1 MDSFDAIMPFSAEE
15 LTRLRAETPGCVER
29 VHLNNAG
36 AGLMPAPV
44 LRAITGHLELES
56 RIGGYEAAD
65 AREAGIEDAYA
76 PVASLLGCAP
86 RNVAMVEN
94 ATVAFQQALSAIPFE
109 RSDVIL
115 TSVNDYISNQLMFLS
130 LAKRFG
136 IEIVR
141 APEAAEGG
149 IDVDAAA
156 RLIRERR
163 PRLVSLTHV
172 PTNSGLVQPV
182 AAVGRICREH
192 GIWYLV
198 DACQSAGQLP
208 LDVNAIGCDFL
219 SATSRKFLRG
229 PRGAGFLYASDRALA
244 AGLEPLFPDMRGA
257 RWKEADGYEAAP
269 TARRFENWEFA
280 YALVLGTGAAA
291 RYALE
296 IGIDR
301 IAERSTALAA
311 QLRELLAAAGL
322 PVLDRGVQRCAI
334 VTVAIPGHDAESFVT
349 ELQRRGIN
357 ANISRR
363 EYAVIDFAQKGVD
376 WALRLSPH
384 YYNTEDELRR
394 AVAAIVEIARPR

>member
-1 MDSFDAIMPFSAEE
+1 MSFSINE
-15 LTRLRAETPGCVER
+15 LNCLRADTPGCAER
-29 VHLNNAG
+29 IHLNNAG

-44 LRAITGHLELES
+44 LRAITEHLELES

-65 AREAGIEDAYA
+65 ACAAAIGDAYA
-76 PVASLLGCAP
+76 AMAALLGCAP

-109 RSDVIL
+109 RGDVIL

-130 LAKRFG
+130 LARRFG
-136 IEIVR
+136 VEVVR
-141 APEAAEGG
+141 APEAPEGG
-149 IDVDAAA
+149 VDVKALA
-156 RLIRERR
+156 RLVRERR

-182 AAVGRICREH
+182 ESVGRVCREH
-192 GIWYLV
+192 GVWYLV

-229 PRGAGFLYASDRALA
+229 PRGAGFLYASDHALA
-244 AGLEPLFPDMRGA
+244 AGLEPLFVDMRGA
-257 RWKEADGYEAAP
+257 QWQAADRYQAES

-280 YALVLGTGAAA
+280 YALVLGTGEAA
-291 RYALE
+291 RYALG
-296 IGIDR
+296 IGIER
-301 IAERSTALAA
+301 IAQRTTALAA
-311 QLRELLAAAGL
+311 QLRGQLAAAGL
-322 PVLDRGVQRCAI
+322 RVLDRGTERCGI
-334 VTVAIPGHDAESFVT
+334 VTVAIPGHDAEPFHG

-357 ANISRR
+357 SSISRR
-363 EYAVIDFAQKGVD
+363 EYAVIDFAQKGVE

-384 YYNTEDELRR
+384 YYNTEDELQR
-394 AVAAIVEIARPR
+394 AVSTILALSRSR

>member
-1 MDSFDAIMPFSAEE
+1 MPFSADE
-15 LTRLRAETPGCVER
+15 LTRLRADTPGCAER
-29 VHLNNAG
+29 IHLNNAG

-44 LRAITGHLELES
+44 LRVVTEHLELES

-65 AREAGIEDAYA
+65 ARAAAIEDAYA
-76 PVASLLGCAP
+76 AVATLLGCAP

-109 RSDVIL
+109 RGDVIL

-136 IEIVR
+136 VEVVR
-141 APEAAEGG
+141 APESAEGG
-149 IDVDAAA
+149 VDVDALA
-156 RLIRERR
+156 RLVRERR

-182 AAVGRICREH
+182 EAVGRVCREH
-192 GIWYLV
+192 GVWYLV

-229 PRGAGFLYASDRALA
+229 PRGAGFLLASDRALA
-244 AGLEPLFPDMRGA
+244 AGLEPLFVDMRGA
-257 RWKEADGYEAAP
+257 QWQEADRYQTEA
-269 TARRFENWEFA
+269 TAWRFENWEFA

-291 RYALE
+291 RYALA
-296 IGIDR
+296 IGLDR
-301 IAERSTALAA
+301 IAQRTTALAE
-311 QLRELLAAAGL
+311 QLRAQLAAAGFR
-322 PVLDRGVQRCAI
+322 VLDRGSQRCGI
-334 VTVAIPGHDAESFVT
+334 VTVAIPAHDAESFRS

-357 ANISRR
+357 SSISRR
-363 EYAVIDFAQKGVD
+363 EYAVIDFAQKGVE

-384 YYNTEDELRR
+384 YYNTEDELHG
-394 AVAAIVEIARPR
+394 AVTAIVEIARPR

>member
-1 MDSFDAIMPFSAEE
+1 MSFSPPD
-15 LTRLRAETPGCVER
+15 LQRLRAETPGCVER
-29 VHLNNAG
+29 IHLNNAG

-44 LRAITGHLELES
+44 LHAITEHLELES

-65 AREAGIEDAYA
+65 ARAAAIADAYA
-76 PVASLLGCAP
+76 AVAELLGCAP

-94 ATVAFQQALSAIPFE
+94 ATVAFQQALSSIPF
-109 RSDVIL
+109 RRGDVIL
-115 TSVNDYISNQLMFLS
+115 TSVNDYISNQIMFLS

-136 IEIVR
+136 IAVLR
-141 APEAAEGG
+141 APEAPEGG
-149 IDVDAAA
+149 VEVDAIA

-182 AAVGRICREH
+182 AAVGRICREQDV
-192 GIWYLV
+192 WYLV

-208 LDVNAIGCDFL
+208 LDVQAIGCDFL

-229 PRGAGFLYASDRALA
+229 PRGAGFLFASDRALA

-257 RWKEADGYEAAP
+257 QWLAADSYQTDS

-280 YALVLGTGAAA
+280 YALVLGTGAAV
-291 RYALE
+291 RYAWA
-296 IGIDR
+296 IGMER
-301 IAERSTALAA
+301 IAQRTTALAA
-311 QLRELLAAAGL
+311 QLREQLSAAGFR
-322 PVLDRGVQRCAI
+322 VLDRGAERCGI
-334 VTVAIPGHDAESFVT
+334 VTVAIPGRKADAFSA

-357 ANISRR
+357 SSISRR
-363 EYAVIDFAQKGVD
+363 EYAVIDFAHKGIE

-394 AVAAIVEIARPR
+394 AVTVIAELAGLR